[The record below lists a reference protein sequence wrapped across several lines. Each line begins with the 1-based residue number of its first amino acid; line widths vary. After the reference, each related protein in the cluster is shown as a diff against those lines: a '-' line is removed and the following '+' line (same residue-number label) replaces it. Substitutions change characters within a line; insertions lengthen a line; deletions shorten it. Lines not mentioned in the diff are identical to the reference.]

1 MKRNIFLILALC
13 FFWVSHILLSSA
25 GIPPKST
32 TSDTSNPTFY
42 NNSTSNALLSPQG
55 VSYINKQ
62 YPGVIK
68 PDGSISD
75 TDLKKIQSDLWLSDT
90 DGKLWKNTAAALEAK
105 ALASSSTAPSGNWGS
120 SDSSS
125 SSDGSATVIV
135 TEEIPWANCTCIAQT
150 TGNNPSA
157 SVTSCGDPKTRKY
170 SCTVGKWLS
179 GFQDIFREIT
189 RWVVYITMLLWVI
202 AIAGAGI
209 MWAWGSDSEEYTKKA
224 KWWVMNILIGLVIL
238 FTFRYILWFLAPW
251 IFQ

>member
-75 TDLKKIQSDLWLSDT
+75 TDLKKIQSDL
-90 DGKLWKNTAAALEAK
+90 
-105 ALASSSTAPSGNWGS
+105 
-120 SDSSS
+120 
-125 SSDGSATVIV
+125 
-135 TEEIPWANCTCIAQT
+135 
-150 TGNNPSA
+150 
-157 SVTSCGDPKTRKY
+157 
-170 SCTVGKWLS
+170 
-179 GFQDIFREIT
+179 
-189 RWVVYITMLLWVI
+189 
-202 AIAGAGI
+202 
-209 MWAWGSDSEEYTKKA
+209 
-224 KWWVMNILIGLVIL
+224 
-238 FTFRYILWFLAPW
+238 
-251 IFQ
+251 